1 MSTLAI
7 LSQGGITGGSVT
19 ISTDYSS
26 FTVPRGVK
34 QIYVHCGFNNSNF
47 YARVTA
53 GSTLTT
59 TQNIEVISDDSS
71 QSCYWVFSSRLNS
84 NSKSYYLGDTE
95 VGSMDYSSYITI
107 YWSNAINN
115 YTGGAANLTA

>member
-7 LSQGGITGGSVT
+7 LSQGGITSGSVN
-19 ISTDYSS
+19 ISTQDGI
-26 FTVPRGVK
+26 FIVPKGVK
-34 QIYVHCGFNNSNF
+34 KIYVRCDFDNSNF

-53 GSTLTT
+53 GSALTT
-59 TQNIEVISDDSS
+59 EQEIEVISDDNS
-71 QSCYWVFSSRLNS
+71 QSCYWIFYCRLNS
-84 NSKSYYLGDTE
+84 NSKSYYSDGIT

-115 YTGGAANLTA
+115 YTGGAADLTA